1 MKRGLSAK
9 HLITALCPIFA
20 TTFTVSCCMIE
31 KKGFFRN
38 GCMVKIS
45 AKIYV
50 SVFSPFAVFLFVLS
64 QGLFSSLMFF
74 SAILI
79 HELSH
84 ILCLFCLGA
93 TIKKVSVYPFG
104 IDINADTQRLN
115 YKKELVV
122 SLSGSTANLLF
133 ALFGGV
139 VFNHITH
146 PKLLFFILCHLS
158 LGLFN
163 LLPITLF
170 DGGKALRLIL
180 YDRLE
185 IDTAFRAAF
194 LCDLVFSVMLLCLC
208 TYLIRLSGFNLS
220 VIMIAIYACAA
231 IFYLNITKR
240 SRHTSTPDCLFY

>member
-1 MKRGLSAK
+1 
-9 HLITALCPIFA
+9 
-20 TTFTVSCCMIE
+20 MIE
-31 KKGFFRN
+31 KTVFFKN

-45 AKIYV
+45 AKTYI
-50 SVFSPFAVFLFVLS
+50 SVFSPFAVFLFILS

-74 SAILI
+74 SAILV

-84 ILCLFCLGA
+84 ILCLFGLGA

-104 IDINADTQRLN
+104 IDINADTRRLS

-122 SLSGSTANLLF
+122 ALSGSAANLLF
-133 ALFGGV
+133 ALLGSAI
-139 VFNHITH
+139 FNHI
-146 PKLLFFILCHLS
+146 PRPGLLFFILCHLS

-194 LCDLVFSVMLLCLC
+194 LCDLIFSVTLLCLC
-208 TYLIRLSGFNLS
+208 SHFVILSGFNLS
-220 VIMIAIYACAA
+220 VIMVAIYACTT
-231 IFYLNITKR
+231 IFYLNVTKR
-240 SRHTSTPDCLFY
+240 SRHKSTPECLFY